1 MRYDIVR
8 MPKTDEAIRKALEPL
23 EPYIAAMYSE
33 QEEEV
38 HGPFQFMMDQFLLLW
53 SIGGAFIIVKRDDEG
68 NPMLVA
74 LCNHYTDMWCSRS
87 RVEIQRLAMGNLLDE
102 KTERDALINYLKGV
116 SSLLKFDQL
125 YYNTHYVDGSIYKE
139 LVWNDKV

>member
-33 QEEEV
+33 QEVEV

-74 LCNHYTDMWCSRS
+74 LCNHYTVMWCSRS

-125 YYNTHYVDGSIYKE
+125 YYNTHYVDGSIFKE